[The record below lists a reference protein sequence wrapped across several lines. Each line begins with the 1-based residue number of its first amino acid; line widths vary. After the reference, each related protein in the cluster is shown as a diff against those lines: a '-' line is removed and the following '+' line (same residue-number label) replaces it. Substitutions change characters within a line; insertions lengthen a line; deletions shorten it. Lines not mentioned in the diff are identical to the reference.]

1 MVGTHA
7 CGRGWRSNPL
17 AGMAAGIAGPGCH
30 GRVFS
35 NQ

>member
-7 CGRGWRSNPL
+7 CGRRIALTRWQ
-17 AGMAAGIAGPGCH
+17 GMAAGIAGPGCH